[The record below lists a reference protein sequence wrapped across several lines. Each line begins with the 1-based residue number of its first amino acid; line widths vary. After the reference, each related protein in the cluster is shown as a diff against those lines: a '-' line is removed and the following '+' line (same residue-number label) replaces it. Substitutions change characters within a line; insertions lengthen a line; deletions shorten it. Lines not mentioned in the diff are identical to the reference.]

1 MMRHLD
7 LAALNA
13 FSRIRSLAEAASAL
27 QDGCVPAS
35 AERRHEIVYDLLD
48 TIELLALIGAAQA
61 ENPPEAA
68 PA

>member
-1 MMRHLD
+1 MRHLD

-13 FSRIRSLAEAASAL
+13 FSRIRSLAEAATVL
-27 QDGCVPAS
+27 QDGCAPAS
-35 AERRHEIVYDLLD
+35 ETRRREIVYDLLD

-61 ENPPEAA
+61 ENPPEHA